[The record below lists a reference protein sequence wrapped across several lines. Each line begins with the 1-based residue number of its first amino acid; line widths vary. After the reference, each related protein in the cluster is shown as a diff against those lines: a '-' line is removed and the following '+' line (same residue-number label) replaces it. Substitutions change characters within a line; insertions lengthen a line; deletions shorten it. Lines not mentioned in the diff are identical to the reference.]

1 MKRLCVVVGLM
12 CLLSS
17 AALALDYRGV
27 GTWEDPN
34 NWGDGAP
41 PVGAAEVK
49 VRGEETILTLN
60 TSTGDWGPAQRMR
73 VYEGATMI
81 VEEGGALLGGGW
93 VRIGNGNAG
102 YVIQTGGLVQI
113 DNDRL
118 GIGDSSGADGNYTIS
133 GGTITYVGDRGEF
146 VIGARGGMGHVTI
159 VGAGA
164 VIQMTALVVGQQ
176 SGGSG
181 TIEFQ
186 LTADGVT
193 PIVLANGADIDPEGA
208 ESSAALVVSSADGAP
223 EADVLL
229 VDLPEGAN
237 VANAFD
243 SVNGEPAAE
252 GAAVAVQAA
261 TGVYNY
267 VLTYVGG
274 DTANDI
280 VLLFDSFVPAPK
292 IIWVSDNSK
301 YDFEADAPADAGF
314 VNLLRANGY
323 QVDYKGETWPYDPND
338 DEVALNPD
346 WLYWRQLDP
355 NKVDELNAAD
365 LVIISRIANS
375 GDYDDV
381 NAVSGYDERVLWNG
395 ITTPMISMSA
405 HLARSGYNK
414 WGWHETSGH
423 PYTKDNLHNI
433 LDPNHPIFAG
443 IEIDPNG
450 QADLLTDEYTV
461 NGSDPADAN
470 AGNGVTLATRASDNA
485 IMISYWEAGVE
496 YFDGAGFVAG
506 GPRMFF
512 AAGSGN
518 GSPRDGI
525 YDLTADGETV
535 YLNAVAHMIA
545 SAVPG
550 RDAIVAAYHLDGD
563 TLDSSG
569 NMLDGIIAGD
579 PAFVEGPMG
588 MALQLDGV
596 DDYVECGVSPLFD
609 LVEQVT
615 LSAWVRPNDIGNGQ
629 DNPWVGKGDVSY
641 ALKGFRT
648 GNVVEFFIYD
658 STWVTAHAD
667 VGDAFNGEW
676 HHAAGS
682 YDGAQLKVYIDG
694 ELSAVTDHVGAMA
707 LSASS
712 INIGK
717 NSDKSN
723 RFYDGAI
730 DEVAIYN
737 RALTDGEIA
746 KLAGLE

>member
-1 MKRLCVVVGLM
+1 MRRLCVVVGLT
-12 CLLSS
+12 CFLCG
-17 AALALDYRGV
+17 AALAVDYRGV

-34 NWGDGAP
+34 NWSDGVVP
-41 PVGAAEVK
+41 TGAVEVK
-49 VRGEETILTLN
+49 IRGEETVLTLN
-60 TSTGDWGPAQRMR
+60 TSTGDWGAAQRVR

-81 VEEGGALLGGGW
+81 VEDGAQLLGGGW
-93 VRIGNGNAG
+93 VRIGAG
-102 YVIQTGGLVQI
+102 SLGVVEQTGGLVQI

-118 GIGDSSGADGNYTIS
+118 GIGDGGGSDGRYTIS
-133 GGTITYVGDRGEF
+133 GGTITYVGDRGDLT
-146 VIGARGGMGHVTI
+146 VGARGGLGLLTI
-159 VGAGA
+159 VGADA
-164 VIQMTALVVGQQ
+164 VIHMTDLIVPQS
-176 SGGSG
+176 SGGNG
-181 TIEFQ
+181 AIEFQ

-193 PIVLANGADIDPEGA
+193 PIVLDDLADIDALGDETT
-208 ESSAALVVSSADGAP
+208 AALVIGSADGAP
-223 EADVLL
+223 QADVLL
-229 VDLPEGAN
+229 VDLPEGAD

-243 SVNGEPAAE
+243 TVNGEPALE

-261 TGVYNY
+261 AGVYSY
-267 VLTYVGG
+267 ILTYIGG

-314 VNLLRANGY
+314 VNLLRAQGY
-323 QVDYKGETWPYDPND
+323 QVDYKGEAWPYDPND
-338 DEVALNPD
+338 DEIALNPD
-346 WLYWRQLDP
+346 WQYWRQLDP

-381 NAVSGYDERVLWNG
+381 YAATGYDERVLWNG

-414 WGWHETSGH
+414 WGWLNTGGH
-423 PYTKDNLHNI
+423 PYTTDNVHNI
-433 LDPNHPIFAG
+433 LDPNHPVFAG
-443 IEIDPNG
+443 IEVDPNG
-450 QADLLTDEYTV
+450 QADILTDEYTV
-461 NGSDPADAN
+461 NGSDPADAD

-496 YFDGAGFVAG
+496 YFDGAGFFAG

-518 GSPRDGI
+518 GSPRDGM
-525 YDLTADGETV
+525 YDLTADGEQTF
-535 YLNAVAHMIA
+535 LNAVAYMIA
-545 SAVPG
+545 AAVPG
-550 RDAIVAAYHLDGD
+550 RDALVASYHLDGD
-563 TLDSSG
+563 TFDSSP
-569 NMLDGIIAGD
+569 NMLDGLIAGD
-579 PAFVEGPMG
+579 PNFVEGQVG
-588 MALQLDGV
+588 LALQLDGI
-596 DDYVECGVSPLFD
+596 DDYVECGTSPLFD
-609 LVEQVT
+609 LIEQVT

-629 DNPWVGKGDVSY
+629 DNPWVGKGDRSY

-694 ELSAVTDHVGAMA
+694 ELAAVTDYVGAIA

-717 NSDKSN
+717 NSDK
-723 RFYDGAI
+723 
-730 DEVAIYN
+730 
-737 RALTDGEIA
+737 T
-746 KLAGLE
+746 